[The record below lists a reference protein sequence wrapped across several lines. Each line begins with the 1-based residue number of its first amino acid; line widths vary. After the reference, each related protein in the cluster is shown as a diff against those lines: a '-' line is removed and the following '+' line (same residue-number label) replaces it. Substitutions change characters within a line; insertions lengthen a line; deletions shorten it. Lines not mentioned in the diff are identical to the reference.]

1 MTSVNTNMAALVAQK
16 NNLEQQARLDMAMAR
31 LSSGKR
37 INSAADDAAG
47 SAIAAK
53 MESQVR
59 SLDVAIR
66 NGHDAISMTQTAE
79 GALGEIESILQR
91 IRELAVSA
99 GNSTLSQSDRD
110 MIQNEVTALS
120 AEIDNIAD
128 DTNFNKVQLLDGTNS
143 SVDFQ
148 IGIDG
153 DDGLNVKL
161 INAKAD
167 TLGLT
172 GTTGVAT
179 YTSERVTKG
188 NNSAIAVS
196 DVKINGENFLTAT
209 VADATSLT
217 TAAAT
222 YATAINLNTGVHGAV
237 ANAFNEVSS
246 VQKGDF
252 VMSDAFEIGVT
263 GATVSTGIAT
273 SYQGLVDN
281 INEKVSGVQARLNPD
296 NTITLFNTTGNEIV
310 IADAAGTGA
319 SDVGFST
326 GTFQG
331 FVELKNLDGS
341 AVVVEAGS
349 KENGFGTSAAGEFT
363 DIAAFGFNQTSK
375 DGLSI
380 ESGVVT
386 TNTLDLTD
394 GVKINDVLIGASAYD
409 SAASKAAAINLLTS
423 EHGVTATA
431 SNSMSVLL
439 DFTVTMP
446 TATEFAVNGKLI
458 DVSSQKSVVGVVSTI
473 NGTDGIGDIVASV
486 ASDGKLQLSSA
497 SGQNIALTES
507 ATTAFVTTTVEDSR
521 GATLTVASNVFT
533 AFGTLN
539 LASTDGSS
547 IKLTDTSTTN
557 AGLAKLG
564 LQGGSE
570 AIEVSNSGITVSDLA
585 SASASLSKID
595 AAITKVSDF
604 RASFGAVENRI
615 DAAINNLTT
624 LRVNVSAQQSR
635 IQDADFA
642 AETSNLTKSQI
653 LSQAATSMLAQ
664 ANASKQNLLA
674 LLQG

>member
-1 MTSVNTNMAALVAQK
+1 MAALIAQK
-16 NNLEQQARLDMAMAR
+16 NVTEQQAKVDMAMGR
-31 LSSGKR
+31 LSSGER

-47 SAIAAK
+47 SAIASK
-53 MESQVR
+53 MEAQVR

-79 GALGEIESILQR
+79 GALGEIENILQR
-91 IRELAVSA
+91 VRELAVQA

-110 MIQNEVTALS
+110 MIQSEVSAL
-120 AEIDNIAD
+120 ATEIDNIAG
-128 DTNFNKVQLLDGTNS
+128 DTNFNKVKLLDGSRS

-161 INAKAD
+161 INSSASS
-167 TLGLT
+167 LGLT
-172 GTTGVAT
+172 GSQGVQT
-179 YTSERVTKG
+179 FTSERVGKTDLSG
-188 NNSAIAVS
+188 VDVF
-196 DVKINGENFLTAT
+196 DVKINGENFLSAAVTSAT
-209 VADATSLT
+209 NVT
-217 TAAAT
+217 TAAAH
-222 YATAINLNTGVHGAV
+222 YATSINLNTGVHGAV
-237 ANAFNEVSS
+237 ADAFNEVSS
-246 VQKGDF
+246 SAKGDF

-263 GATVSTGIAT
+263 GSTVSTGIAT

-281 INEKVSGVQARLNPD
+281 INEKVSGVQAKLNSD

-319 SDVGFST
+319 TDVGFT
-326 GTFQG
+326 AGTYQG
-331 FVELKNLDGS
+331 FVQLTNLDGS
-341 AVVVEAGS
+341 AVVIEAGS
-349 KENGFGTSAAGEFT
+349 KENGYGSAAAGEFT
-363 DIAAFGFNQTSK
+363 DVASFGFNQTSK
-375 DGLSI
+375 DGLSV

-386 TNTLDLTD
+386 TNVLALTD
-394 GVKINDVLIGASAYD
+394 GVRVNDVLIGASAYD

-423 EHGVTATA
+423 EHGVTASA
-431 SNSMSVLL
+431 SNTMDVLL

-446 TATEFAVNGKLI
+446 TATEFAVNGKAI
-458 DVSSQKSVVGVVSTI
+458 NISAQTSVVGVVTTI
-473 NGTDGIGDIVASV
+473 NATDGIGDIVASI
-486 ASDGKLQLSSA
+486 ASDGKLRLSSA

-507 ATTAFVTTTVEDSR
+507 AATAFVTATVEDSR
-521 GATLTVASNVFT
+521 GATLSVSSNVFT

-539 LASTDGSS
+539 LASADGSA
-547 IKLTDTSTTN
+547 IKLSDTSTSN

-564 LQGGSE
+564 LQGQSE

-615 DAAINNLTT
+615 DAAISNLTT
-624 LRVNVSAQQSR
+624 LKVNVSAQQSR
-635 IQDADFA
+635 IEDADFA
-642 AETSNLTKSQI
+642 AETTNMTKAQILTK
-653 LSQAATSMLAQ
+653 AATSMLAQ
-664 ANASKQNLLA
+664 ANASKQNLLT